1 MMSPTQGE
9 METALRDAEQAFDAV
24 IGV

>member
-1 MMSPTQGE
+1 MMPPTQGE